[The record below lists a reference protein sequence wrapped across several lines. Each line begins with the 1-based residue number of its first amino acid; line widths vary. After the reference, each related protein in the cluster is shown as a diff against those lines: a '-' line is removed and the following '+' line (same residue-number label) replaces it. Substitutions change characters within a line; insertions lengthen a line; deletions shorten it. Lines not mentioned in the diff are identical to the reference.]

1 MHNILPVLKFS
12 KKKHIPVFVLLGFEA
27 YPWQIKYLI
36 RMMRGKAAEK
46 DLLYARLFGYQMKLA
61 RNYYNMV
68 MHDLS
73 SWEGSYAPISL
84 EGKTVLDVGAGT
96 GETAAFYFS
105 KGARKVVAIEPN
117 PLAFN
122 LLKENTRMNS

>member
-1 MHNILPVLKFS
+1 
-12 KKKHIPVFVLLGFEA
+12 
-27 YPWQIKYLI
+27 
-36 RMMRGKAAEK
+36 MMRGKAAEK